1 MVMGW
6 LRVRRKTSAIRW
18 LGVSGVIA
26 IALVLASVVATSMSF
41 SVRNVPAQLFSPVLG
56 VEK

>member
-1 MVMGW
+1 MGW